1 MNGRR
6 GFIKGFGLL
15 SAVIAGGTAAQ
26 TANAATAVAGPGLS
40 NDNSSTAREA
50 IDHLAPRNGATA
62 LTITGDNRPPEPPKP
77 IVYAESGGYV
87 STYTMLDPSAY
98 TMVTST
104 STPFLIGGNDT
115 SCTPKELNSVTMA
128 VGKDDRLWIKIGDSW
143 KRVAIEG

>member
-26 TANAATAVAGPGLS
+26 TANAATTVAGPGLS

-87 STYTMLDPSAY
+87 STYTMA
-98 TMVTST
+98 TST

>member
-26 TANAATAVAGPGLS
+26 TANAATTLGSPVLS
-40 NDNSSTAREA
+40 GDNSSAVGEA
-50 IDHLAPRNGATA
+50 IDHLAPRDGATA

-77 IVYAESGGYV
+77 IVFAESDSYV
-87 STYTMLDPSAY
+87 MTCT
-98 TMVTST
+98 TSM
-104 STPFLIGGNDT
+104 STPFLIGGSSTPHTPND
-115 SCTPKELNSVTMA
+115 LNSVTMA
-128 VGKDDRLWIKIGDSW
+128 VGKDDRLWIKVGDSW